1 MLLYCPSGLPRERFR
16 RPPRSISNEGDG
28 LCQGGHNGL
37 ARRSGVRS
45 HEGVMP
51 GSHERVFFSVV
62 YLMILVGSVRQKLV
76 CTYSFKHKWEVWGL
90 NTCMFT
96 PE

>member
-1 MLLYCPSGLPRERFR
+1 MFLYCPSGLPRERFR
-16 RPPRSISNEGDG
+16 RPHRSISNEGDG
-28 LCQGGHNGL
+28 LYQGSHHGL

-62 YLMILVGSVRQKLV
+62 YLGILIGSVRQKLV
-76 CTYSFKHKWEVWGL
+76 CTYSDKHKWEVWGL
-90 NTCMFT
+90 NKYVYI
-96 PE
+96 